1 MLNYIWLGLIVI
13 GITIAVAIDVS
24 EITSDKYKN
33 GKPFSVQVEFDSKFD
48 FNSDEFQDCNISFPR
63 NYYNRF
69 YGFEKTTHDTLKYT
83 GRVKIVEQKNKSL
96 VQIDITKLTPDFWK
110 KMSKDQNKKTSYLS
124 GTIDLSSIE
133 KGDTKFVTYIVIN
146 PIKFVKIN
154 KVTNEGII
162 EKAEDAV
169 KLAIGLVGIMALW
182 LGIMKIAE
190 AAGLIA
196 MLARFLKP
204 ITTRLFP
211 DVPAEHPAMGAMIMN
226 ISANMLGLG
235 NASTPFGLKAMEE
248 LKKLSKKADTTT
260 DAMATFLVLNTSNLQ
275 LIPATVIAVRAAAG
289 STAPT
294 EIIGPVIAATAIGV
308 TAGVTTAK
316 LLSKL
321 PMFKKQLLPE
331 DQQTNFKGD

>member
-13 GITIAVAIDVS
+13 GITIAVALDISDMS
-24 EITSDKYKN
+24 SDKYKN
-33 GKPFSVQVEFDSKFD
+33 GKPFSVQVELDSE
-48 FNSDEFQDCNISFPR
+48 FNFSSDEFQDCSISFSR
-63 NYYNRF
+63 NYYNQF
-69 YGFEKTTHDTLKYT
+69 YGFEKTTHDILKYT
-83 GRVKIVEQKNKSL
+83 GRIKVIEQKNKSL

-110 KMSKDQNKKTSYLS
+110 SMSKDQNKKNNYLS
-124 GTIDLSSIE
+124 GTIDLSSVE

-146 PIKFVKIN
+146 PIKFVKVN

-169 KLAIGLVGIMALW
+169 ELAIGLIGIMALW
-182 LGIMKIAE
+182 LGIMKVAE

-196 MLARFLKP
+196 MLARLLKP

-248 LKKLSKKADTTT
+248 LKKLSKKKDTAT
-260 DAMATFLVLNTSNLQ
+260 DSMATFLVLNTSNLQ
-275 LIPATVIAVRAAAG
+275 LIPATVIAIRAAAG

-294 EIIGPVIAATAIGV
+294 EIIGPVIAATAIGI
-308 TAGVTTAK
+308 TIGVTTAK

-331 DQQTNFKGD
+331 DQEINLKED